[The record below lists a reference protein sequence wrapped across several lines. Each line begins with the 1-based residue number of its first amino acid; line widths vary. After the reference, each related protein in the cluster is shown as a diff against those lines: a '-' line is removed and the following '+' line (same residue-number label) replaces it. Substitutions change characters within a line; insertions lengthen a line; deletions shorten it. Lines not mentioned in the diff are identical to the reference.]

1 MTIEFNQNEAA
12 AIQRV
17 VDAALK
23 GSGVNILQECGW
35 LQTKLKAAVDAER
48 ENLKTYCAP
57 SPSAVATVKPEI
69 NEQS

>member
-1 MTIEFNQNEAA
+1 MTIEFNQSEAV

-23 GSGVNILQECGW
+23 GSGVNILQEAGW
-35 LQTKLKAAVDAER
+35 LQTKLKAAVDESR
-48 ENLKTYCAP
+48 ESGPASPVAP
-57 SPSAVATVKPEI
+57 VTVKPEI

>member
-1 MTIEFNQNEAA
+1 MIIEFTKEEAT

-23 GSGVNILQECGW
+23 GSGVNILQEAGW
-35 LQTKLKAAVDAER
+35 LQTKLKAAVEANR
-48 ENLKTYCAP
+48 ASVTP
-57 SPSAVATVKPEI
+57 VTVKPEI

>member
-1 MTIEFNQNEAA
+1 MTIEFNQSEAS

-23 GSGVNILQECGW
+23 GSGVNILQEAGW
-35 LQTKLKAAVDAER
+35 LQTKLKAAVDESR
-48 ENLKTYCAP
+48 ESGPASPVAP
-57 SPSAVATVKPEI
+57 ATVKPEI